1 MTNRSTAMTNDPNAR
16 AGLQVGRSMPRLE
29 GAAKVTGHAEY
40 THPMRIPGML
50 HAKLFRSTVPHG
62 KVKSVDTEAAK
73 NVPGVVH
80 VITIDDIRR
89 VIPNPYYGPAFHDQP
104 ILADDK
110 VRFVGEPV
118 AAVLAGDPHV
128 AEQATQLITAQY
140 YELPAIYDEVEAFTS
155 QTFVHEEL
163 KPAGTFADLK
173 HLQGIKGTN
182 LALDYR
188 LRRGDF
194 DKAYASAEHKFEH
207 EFKTQKVLHV
217 SLEPFVT
224 IADFKPGG
232 VTIHT
237 ASQGPSFVRTEIARL
252 LGWPENKV
260 RVKVPHVGSGY
271 GSKLYIKLEALA
283 VALSMIARRPV
294 KVALTMEEAF
304 YQITKHPSTFRIKSG
319 VDKNGR
325 IIARKCE
332 VYWNGGAYADIG
344 PRVTQKAGLTA
355 SGPYDID
362 NVSIDSY
369 ALYTNVTPSGSLRGF
384 GVPQLVWAYE
394 SHMDMMA
401 RSLSCDPAKF
411 RQLNLLREGRTH
423 ATGQLLTDAPLDKVL
438 NTVLDR
444 IGWSKPFDR
453 GSGVIRRGR
462 GFGIAIK
469 AVTAPTTSVAIINI
483 LADGSIILY
492 CSTVDMGQG
501 SDTALAQMVGEAL
514 NVPAESVKIVQ
525 PDTDVTPYDMG
536 TLGSRSLFHM
546 GHAIQ
551 RAAVD
556 VQDKIAA
563 LRKEIGEPAGSNLPI
578 SALFQKRYGMQ
589 AGNIIGSGAFK
600 PDYVPASRETGQST
614 NITPFWL
621 ISGAGA
627 EVEVD
632 TETGHVKI
640 RKLVSVVDA
649 GKAVNPKI
657 VETQISG
664 GALMQL
670 GFTLFENIHIDGG
683 QITNA
688 SLADYKI
695 PGFNDVPIAMENLHV
710 DHHESSGPFGAK
722 GVGESSMFC
731 ISPAVA
737 NALDDA
743 VGVRVTELPLKP
755 ETIFRAIRAKAGKPI
770 EDE

>member
-1 MTNRSTAMTNDPNAR
+1 MTTIVDANASV
-16 AGLQVGRSMPRLE
+16 GSQVGRSMPRLE
-29 GAAKVTGHAEY
+29 GRAKVTGRAEY

-62 KVKSVDTEAAK
+62 KIRSVDTHAAK
-73 NVPGVVH
+73 NVPGVAH
-80 VITIDDIRR
+80 VITIEDVKRL
-89 VIPNPYYGPAFHDQP
+89 IPNPYYGPAFHDQP
-104 ILADDK
+104 ILADGK

-118 AAVLAGDPHV
+118 AAVLARDPHV
-128 AEQATQLITAQY
+128 AEHAIQLITAEY
-140 YELPAIYDEVEAFTS
+140 DELPAVYDEVEAFTS
-155 QTFVHEEL
+155 RTFVHEEL
-163 KPAGTFADLK
+163 KPAGTFTDLK
-173 HLQGIKGTN
+173 HLQGLNGTN
-182 LALDYR
+182 VALDYR

-194 DKAYASAEHKFEH
+194 EKAYASAEHKFEH

-217 SLEPFVT
+217 ALEPFVT
-224 IADFKPGG
+224 IADYKNDG

-260 RVKVPHVGSGY
+260 RVKVPYVGSGY

-294 KVALTMEEAF
+294 KVALTMDESF

-319 VDKNGR
+319 VDSNGR
-325 IIARKCE
+325 IVARKCE
-332 VYWNGGAYADIG
+332 IFWNGGAYADIG

-355 SGPYDID
+355 SGPYDIE
-362 NVSIDSY
+362 NVAIDSY
-369 ALYTNVTPSGSLRGF
+369 ALYTNATPSGSLRGF

-401 RSLSCDPAKF
+401 RSLDYDPAEF
-411 RQLNLLREGRTH
+411 RRVNLLREGGIH
-423 ATGQLLTDAPLDKVL
+423 ATGQILTDAPLDKIL

-453 GSGVIRRGR
+453 GSGIIRRGR

-469 AVTAPTTSVAIINI
+469 AVTAPTTSVAVINI
-483 LADGSIILY
+483 SADGSITLY
-492 CSTVDMGQG
+492 CGTVDMGQG
-501 SDTALAQMVGEAL
+501 SDTALAQMVGELL

-525 PDTDVTPYDMG
+525 RDTDVTPYDMG

-551 RAAVD
+551 RAALD
-556 VQDKIAA
+556 VQSKIGAI
-563 LRKEIGEPAGSNLPI
+563 RKELGEPEGSNLPI

-600 PDYVPASRETGQST
+600 PDYVPPSRETGQTT
-614 NITPFWL
+614 NVTPFWL

-640 RKLVSVVDA
+640 AKLVSVVDA
-649 GKAVNPKI
+649 GKAVNPRI

-670 GFTLFENIHIDGG
+670 GFTLFEKIHIDGG

-688 SLADYKI
+688 SLADYKV
-695 PGFNDVPIAMENLHV
+695 PGFQDVPIAMENLYIE
-710 DHHESSGPFGAK
+710 HEQTNGPFGAK

-731 ISPAVA
+731 ISPAIA

-743 VGVRVTELPLKP
+743 IGIRLTELPLNP
-755 ETIFRAIRAKAGKPI
+755 ETILRAIRSKSGKPI
-770 EDE
+770 EDA

>member
-1 MTNRSTAMTNDPNAR
+1 MTTIVDANASV
-16 AGLQVGRSMPRLE
+16 GSQVGRSMPRLE
-29 GAAKVTGHAEY
+29 GRAKVTGRAEY

-62 KVKSVDTEAAK
+62 KIRSVDTHAAK
-73 NVPGVVH
+73 NVPGVAH
-80 VITIDDIRR
+80 VITIEDVKRL
-89 VIPNPYYGPAFHDQP
+89 IPNPYYGPAFHDQP
-104 ILADDK
+104 ILADGK

-118 AAVLAGDPHV
+118 AAVLARDPHV
-128 AEQATQLITAQY
+128 AEHAIQLITAEY
-140 YELPAIYDEVEAFTS
+140 DELPAVYDEVEAFTS
-155 QTFVHEEL
+155 RTFVHEEL
-163 KPAGTFADLK
+163 KPAGTFTDLK
-173 HLQGIKGTN
+173 HLQGLNGTN
-182 LALDYR
+182 VALDYR

-194 DKAYASAEHKFEH
+194 EKAYASAEYKFEH

-217 SLEPFVT
+217 ALEPFVT
-224 IADFKPGG
+224 IADYKNDG

-260 RVKVPHVGSGY
+260 RVKVPYVGSGY

-283 VALSMIARRPV
+283 VALSMIARTPV
-294 KVALTMEEAF
+294 KVALTMDETF

-319 VDKNGR
+319 VDSNGR
-325 IIARKCE
+325 IVARKCE
-332 VYWNGGAYADIG
+332 IFWNGGAYADIG

-355 SGPYDID
+355 SGPYDIE
-362 NVSIDSY
+362 NVAIDSY
-369 ALYTNVTPSGSLRGF
+369 ALYTNATPSGSLRGF

-401 RSLSCDPAKF
+401 RSLDYDPAEF
-411 RQLNLLREGRTH
+411 RRVNLLREGGIH
-423 ATGQLLTDAPLDKVL
+423 ATGQILTDAPLDKIL

-453 GSGVIRRGR
+453 GSGIIRRGR

-469 AVTAPTTSVAIINI
+469 AVTAPTTSVAVINI
-483 LADGSIILY
+483 SADGSITLY
-492 CSTVDMGQG
+492 CGTVDMGQG
-501 SDTALAQMVGEAL
+501 SDTALAQMVGELL

-525 PDTDVTPYDMG
+525 RDTDVTPYDMG

-551 RAAVD
+551 RAALD
-556 VQDKIAA
+556 VQSKIGAI
-563 LRKEIGEPAGSNLPI
+563 RKELGEPEGSNLPI

-600 PDYVPASRETGQST
+600 PDYVPPSRETGQTT
-614 NITPFWL
+614 NVTPFWL

-640 RKLVSVVDA
+640 AKLVSVVDA
-649 GKAVNPKI
+649 GKAVNPRI

-670 GFTLFENIHIDGG
+670 GFTLFEKIHIDGG

-688 SLADYKI
+688 SLADYKV
-695 PGFNDVPIAMENLHV
+695 PGFQDVPIAMENLYIE
-710 DHHESSGPFGAK
+710 HEQTNGPFGAK

-731 ISPAVA
+731 ISPAIA

-743 VGVRVTELPLKP
+743 IGIRLTELPLNP
-755 ETIFRAIRAKAGKPI
+755 ETILRAIRSKSGKPI
-770 EDE
+770 EDA

>member
-1 MTNRSTAMTNDPNAR
+1 MATVVDPIAKV
-16 AGLQVGRSMPRLE
+16 GSQVGRSLPRLE
-29 GAAKVTGHAEY
+29 GRAKVTGRAEY
-40 THPMRIPGML
+40 THTMRIPGML
-50 HAKLFRSTVPHG
+50 HAKLFRSTVAHG
-62 KVKSVDTEAAK
+62 KIKSVDTSAAK
-73 NVPGVVH
+73 KVPGVLH
-80 VITIDDIRR
+80 VVTIDDVKQ

-104 ILADDK
+104 ILADGK

-118 AAVLAGDPHV
+118 AVVLAMDPHV
-128 AEQATQLITAQY
+128 ADQAAQLITAE
-140 YELPAIYDEVEAFTS
+140 YEELLAVYDEIDALTAR
-155 QTFVHEEL
+155 TFVHERL
-163 KPAGTFADLK
+163 KPAGTFTDLK
-173 HLQGIKGTN
+173 HLEGVKETN
-182 LALDYR
+182 VALDYR
-188 LRRGDF
+188 LRRGNF
-194 DKAYASAEHKFEH
+194 EKAYAAAEHKFEH
-207 EFKTQKVLHV
+207 EFKTQKVLHL
-217 SLEPFVT
+217 SFEPFAT
-224 IADFKPGG
+224 IADYRDDN

-260 RVKVPHVGSGY
+260 RVKVPYVGSGY

-283 VALSMIARRPV
+283 LALSMIARAPV
-294 KVALTMEEAF
+294 KVAATMEEMF
-304 YQITKHPSTFRIKSG
+304 YQITKHPCTFRIKSG
-319 VDKNGR
+319 VDKSGK
-325 IIARKCE
+325 IVARKCE
-332 VYWNGGAYADIG
+332 VFWNGGAYADIG

-362 NVSIDSY
+362 NVDINSY

-401 RSLSCDPAKF
+401 RALNRDPAEF
-411 RQLNLLREGRTH
+411 RRENLLREGANH
-423 ATGQLLTDAPLDKVL
+423 ATGQPLKDAPLDKVL

-444 IGWSKPFDR
+444 MEWTRPFDR
-453 GSGVIRRGR
+453 GIGSIRRGR
-462 GFGIAIK
+462 GLGIAIK
-469 AVTAPTTSVAIINI
+469 AVVAPTTSVAIINVS
-483 LADGSIILY
+483 ADGSITLY
-492 CSTVDMGQG
+492 SGTVDMGQG
-501 SDTALAQMVGEAL
+501 SDTALAQLVGEAL
-514 NVPAESVKIVQ
+514 DVPAESVRIVQ
-525 PDTDVTPYDMG
+525 RDTDVTPYDMG

-551 RAAVD
+551 RAAQD
-556 VQDKIAA
+556 VRNKIAA
-563 LRKEIGEPAGSNLPI
+563 LRREAGEPEGSNIPI

-600 PDYVPASRETGQST
+600 SDYISPSRETGQST
-614 NITPFWL
+614 NVTPFWL

-632 TETGHVKI
+632 TETGHVRI
-640 RKLVSVVDA
+640 TRLISVVDA
-649 GKAVNPKI
+649 GRAVNPKI

-670 GFTLFENIHIDGG
+670 GFTLFEKIHIDGG

-695 PGFNDVPIAMENLHV
+695 SGFHDLPIAMENLYV
-710 DHHESSGPFGAK
+710 EHEQSNGPFGVK

-743 VGVRVTELPLKP
+743 VGIRLTELPLTP
-755 ETIFRAIRAKAGKPI
+755 EAVFRAIRGKAGKPL